1 MNFDRTYQAHGVTFG
16 YPGHW
21 ELTEEPRD
29 DAITV
34 SVGDSGAFW
43 SITVL
48 RSRPRAERVLEEAI
62 QAFKDEYED
71 VDEYPVEAAMAGESA
86 IGRNIE
92 FVALELV
99 NCVFMRT
106 LEIGGRTFFVM
117 AQVTDHEREQFEPI
131 FDAITASVQPEAD
144 DQVLLQ

>member
-1 MNFDRTYQAHGVTFG
+1 MNFDKTYQAHGVTFG

-21 ELTEEPRD
+21 ELSEESRD
-29 DAITV
+29 DAMTV
-34 SVGDSGAFW
+34 SVGDGGAFW

-48 RSRPRAERVLEEAI
+48 RRRPRAERVLEEAV
-62 QAFKDEYED
+62 QAFWDEYENI
-71 VDEYPVEAAMAGESA
+71 DEYPVEAMLAGESA

-92 FVALELV
+92 FVAFELV
-99 NCVFMRT
+99 NCVFMKA

-131 FDAITASVQPEAD
+131 FDSITASMHPEGD
-144 DQVLLQ
+144 DQILLQ